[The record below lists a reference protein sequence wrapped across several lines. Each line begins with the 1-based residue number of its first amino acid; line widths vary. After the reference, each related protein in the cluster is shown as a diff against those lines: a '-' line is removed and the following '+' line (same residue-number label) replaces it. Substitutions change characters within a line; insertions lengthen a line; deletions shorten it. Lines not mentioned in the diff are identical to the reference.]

1 MRIRYLL
8 LAVFLVLLLAGCA
21 GGIAATVN
29 GEKITSG
36 ELSQRVNEA
45 KANLEKQGYDFN
57 GEQGK
62 MFLDQI
68 QKETLDQLINSKL
81 MLQEAKKLGRL
92 DKSQVNELIKP
103 MKEQFPAE
111 DEYKKFLAQLKMS
124 EEDVALIL
132 NLQDHITKDL
142 APVSEQDLRD
152 YYNEN
157 KEQFGQPEQLQV
169 RHILFFVDE
178 GDKGFPVKHTDAEAR
193 KMAEEVIAQLNKGTD
208 FAELAKEKSE
218 DSGTKVNGGLY
229 TFSKGEA
236 VKEFSDAAHTLKPGQ
251 YTQKPVR
258 TEFGYHVIKM
268 EKVIPA
274 VQESFEQVKESLA
287 GHLNEQVKQEKFS
300 QYMQEAKSKAV
311 IVNKLDE
318 KK

>member
-8 LAVFLVLLLAGCA
+8 LAVFSVLFLAGCA

-45 KANLEKQGYDFN
+45 KANLEKQGYDFS

-68 QKETLDQLINSKL
+68 QKETLDQLISYKL

-92 DKSQVNELIKP
+92 DKAQVTELIKP
-103 MKEQFPAE
+103 IKEQFPTD

-132 NLQDHITKDL
+132 NLQDHITKDM
-142 APVSEQDLRD
+142 APVSEQDLRN

-193 KMAEEVIAQLNKGTD
+193 KMAEDVIAQLKKGAD
-208 FAELAKEKSE
+208 FGELAREKSE
-218 DSGTKVNGGLY
+218 DSGTKINGGLY

-236 VKEFSDAAHTLKPGQ
+236 VKEFSDAAYTLKPGQ

-268 EKVIPA
+268 EKVIPSA
-274 VQESFEQVKESLA
+274 QESFEQVKESLA